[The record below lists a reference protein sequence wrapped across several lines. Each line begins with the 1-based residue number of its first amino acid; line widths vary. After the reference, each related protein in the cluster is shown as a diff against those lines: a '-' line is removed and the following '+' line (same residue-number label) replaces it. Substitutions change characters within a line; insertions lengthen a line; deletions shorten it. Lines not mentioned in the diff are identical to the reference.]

1 MRRLLQD
8 FRRALELNRESSKKG
23 FTLIELLIVIAI
35 IAILASMAIPS
46 YLRYQEKAK
55 VSSYAEPVARA
66 CLMDAVTYC
75 MENPGQAIPNDL
87 KNCEDKTAPD
97 GKAVSL
103 TEKPSGT
110 CTDDGQPP
118 DGTKAT
124 AVYEGSNNYQATCEY
139 KKDKGIKCTIENKSS
154 SSSG

>member
-1 MRRLLQD
+1 MRHLLVD
-8 FRRALELNRESSKKG
+8 FRRAVELNRESGKKG

-46 YLRYQEKAK
+46 YLKYQEKAK

-66 CLMDAVTYC
+66 CLMDAITYC

-87 KNCEDKTAPD
+87 TNCEDKTAPD
-97 GKAVSL
+97 GKAITL
-103 TEKPSGT
+103 TTKPSGT

-118 DGTKAT
+118 DGTKAIAT
-124 AVYEGSNNYQATCEY
+124 YAGSTTYQATCEY
-139 KKDKGIKCTIENKSS
+139 KANEGIKCTIENQS
-154 SSSG
+154 